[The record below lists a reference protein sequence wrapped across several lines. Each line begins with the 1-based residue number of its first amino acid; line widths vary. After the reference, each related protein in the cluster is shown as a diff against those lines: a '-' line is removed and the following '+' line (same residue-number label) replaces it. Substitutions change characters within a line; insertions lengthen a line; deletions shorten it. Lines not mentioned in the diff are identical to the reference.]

1 MFSRSVLAMLRTL
14 PALDNFQFV
23 SSWPSVIM
31 VPRLTSYAGV
41 LVMSHMRT
49 TLPAVFSSLVLLGL
63 IASPSFAE
71 EKSFYSPVIR
81 IDTESQRILIS
92 TYGSVFWID
101 VPDAAK
107 PHIEKLPISGL
118 ADFVVEMREN
128 GQAPLLKTWKV
139 KSGETSC
146 TYFDGKTCK

>member
-1 MFSRSVLAMLRTL
+1 M
-14 PALDNFQFV
+14 
-23 SSWPSVIM
+23 
-31 VPRLTSYAGV
+31 SY
-41 LVMSHMRT
+41 MRT
-49 TLPAVFSSLVLLGL
+49 TLLTILSGLFLLVLN
-63 IASPSFAE
+63 ASPSSAE
-71 EKSFYSPVIR
+71 EKSFYSPVIHVDKETHR
-81 IDTESQRILIS
+81 IMIS
-92 TYGSVFWID
+92 TLGSVFWID

-118 ADFVVEMREN
+118 VDFVVEMRGD